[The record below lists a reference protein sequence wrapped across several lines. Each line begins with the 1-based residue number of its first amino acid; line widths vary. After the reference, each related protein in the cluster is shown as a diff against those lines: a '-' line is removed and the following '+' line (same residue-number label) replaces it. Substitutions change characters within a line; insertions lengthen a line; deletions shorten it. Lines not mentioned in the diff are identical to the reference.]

1 MDHATVTLANASVRL
16 KGRGKLT
23 ASFRDVNRDKVL
35 DLVLGIET
43 ATLELNETDV
53 EAVLTGE
60 TFDGTP
66 IRGVDSV
73 RVK

>member
-1 MDHATVTLANASVRL
+1 MAAGKDIDERHEVVGEFCIGRSILRVVTVN
-16 KGRGKLT
+16 
-23 ASFRDVNRDKVL
+23 D
-35 DLVLGIET
+35 
-43 ATLELNETDV
+43 ETDV

-73 RVK
+73 RLK